1 MKQLKIFSS
10 YFLSF
15 IGAISAFVGAFSWL
29 NGYGLMACIVFVGG
43 IVLIGT
49 GYALFQMRPSKSIQ
63 LLINNSFPLQIEDGD
78 LFAKKGVVIISVN
91 DYFDTIVDNRII
103 AADTIHG
110 KFIEKFFRGRISE
123 LDDKIDTAL
132 RSEVPIDVPN
142 RAEGKKKRYPLGTCA
157 VLDEGENTYILAAL
171 TKFDENNHAF
181 IPLSEYGTIIQKII
195 VKASITANSRPVYM
209 PLLGSGQG
217 GIQKSAQRILSY
229 IISQIEFCSNVSI
242 PKGLHIVIY
251 DLSKKGINLDNMKSA
266 WQSAIK

>member
-1 MKQLKIFSS
+1 MSVFKVFLSH
-10 YFLSF
+10 FLSF

-29 NGYGLMACIVFVGG
+29 NSYGLIACIAFVGAV
-43 IVLIGT
+43 VLIGT

-78 LFAKKGVVIISVN
+78 LFAKKGVVIIPVN

-110 KFIEKFFRGRISE
+110 KFIEKFFRGRIQE
-123 LDDKIDTAL
+123 LDNKIDTAL
-132 RSEVPIDVPN
+132 RSEVYTEVPN
-142 RAEGKKKRYPLGTCA
+142 RAEGKMKRYSLGTCA
-157 VLDEGENTYILAAL
+157 VLNEGENTYILAAL
-171 TKFDENNHAF
+171 AKFDKNNHAS
-181 IPLSEYGTIIQKII
+181 IRLSEYSTIIQKII
-195 VKASITANSRPVYM
+195 EKASITANSRPVYM

-217 GIQKSAQRILSY
+217 GIQKSAQRILFY

-251 DLSKKGINLDNMKSA
+251 DLNKKGINLDNIKSV
-266 WQSAIK
+266 WQSVIK

>member
-1 MKQLKIFSS
+1 MSVFKVFLSH
-10 YFLSF
+10 FLSF
-15 IGAISAFVGAFSWL
+15 IGAISACIGAFSWL
-29 NGYGLMACIVFVGG
+29 SGHGTVTWIIVGGSIVFAGM
-43 IVLIGT
+43 L
-49 GYALFQMRPSKSIQ
+49 YSYFQIRPSKSIQ
-63 LLINNSFPLQIEDGD
+63 LLVNNSFPLQIEDGD
-78 LFAKKGVVIISVN
+78 LFAKKGVVIIPVN

-103 AADTIHG
+103 AVDTIHG

-132 RSEVPIDVPN
+132 KSQAPTDMPN

-171 TKFDENNHAF
+171 TLFDENNHAF
-181 IPLSEYGTIIQKII
+181 IPLSEYGAIIQKII

-229 IISQIEFCSNVSI
+229 IISQIEFCLNVSI

-251 DLSKKGINLDNMKSA
+251 DLNKKGINLDNIKSV

>member
-1 MKQLKIFSS
+1 
-10 YFLSF
+10 
-15 IGAISAFVGAFSWL
+15 
-29 NGYGLMACIVFVGG
+29 MACIVFVGG

-103 AADTIHG
+103 ATDTIHG

>member
-10 YFLSF
+10 HFLSF

-29 NGYGLMACIVFVGG
+29 KGYGLIACIEFVGG

-49 GYALFQMRPSKSIQ
+49 VYVLFQMYPSKSIK
-63 LLINNSFPLQIEDGD
+63 LFINNSFPLQIEDGD
-78 LFAKKGVVIISVN
+78 LFAKKGVVIIPVN
-91 DYFDTIVDNRII
+91 DYFDTTVDNRVI

-110 KFIEKFFRGRISE
+110 KFIEKFFKGRISE
-123 LDDKIDTAL
+123 LNDKIDTAL
-132 RSEVPIDVPN
+132 RREVPTDMPN

-157 VLDEGENTYILAAL
+157 VLDEGENTYILVAL
-171 TKFDENNHAF
+171 TNFDENNHAS
-181 IPLSEYGTIIQKII
+181 ILLKEYGAIIRKII
-195 VKASITANSRPVYM
+195 NVSATTANSRPVYM

-217 GIQKSAQRILSY
+217 GIQKSAQRILFY

-251 DLSKKGINLDNMKSA
+251 DLNKKGINLDNIKSV
-266 WQSAIK
+266 WQSVIK